1 MKNFLIIRVVWK
13 YNYIDMYSMLRF
25 KYVILLDVYISLGQE
40 KSWVEIITL
49 VEEEI
54 ECRREGKRIC

>member
-40 KSWVEIITL
+40 KSWVEIIML

-54 ECRREGKRIC
+54 ECRWEGKRIC